1 MKNKYG
7 VLRQLIRGILLEINI
22 DKLRGMTG
30 THGSTHDMNRARIV
44 DDERE
49 FFVKF
54 SDIGPDLWSEGD
66 PDPSMQCMSEY
77 LAYRIYSLYP
87 GVRIPSRIELVF
99 DPAKE
104 RVGLATAAVK
114 GKMALGRIE
123 PKVLAKQLQAGVY
136 VDIFLA
142 NYDVIGTGTGNLLV
156 SPEGDVT
163 RIDPGSSF
171 KYRARGARPKG
182 KFNPRVG
189 ELDTMLDPGFNYGQ
203 GAGHVYQFADL
214 KVAADEFLAVP
225 WGKVAGTI
233 DQVSAEVAAEL
244 AENGMDEL
252 GRQWDS
258 EVDEIK
264 SVLAKRYKVVE
275 EHARTVKAA

>member
-7 VLRQLIRGILLEINI
+7 VLRRLIRSILLEINI
-22 DKLRGMTG
+22 DKLRGMKG
-30 THGSTHDMNRARIV
+30 THGSTHEMNRAQIV

-54 SDIGPDLWSEGD
+54 SDIDPLLWSEGD

-99 DPAKE
+99 DPE
-104 RVGLATAAVK
+104 GQRVGLATAAVK
-114 GKMALGRIE
+114 GKMALGRVD
-123 PKVLAKQLQAGVY
+123 PKNLAKQLQAGVY

-171 KYRARGARPKG
+171 KYRARGARPKD

-189 ELDTMLDPGFNYGQ
+189 ELETMLDPSFNYGQ

-214 KVAADEFLAVP
+214 KAAAREFLAVP
-225 WGKVAGTI
+225 WEKVAGTI
-233 DQVSAEVAAEL
+233 DQVEAEVAAEL
-244 AENGMDEL
+244 AENGMSGL
-252 GRQWDS
+252 RKQWKA
-258 EVDEIK
+258 EVKDIK
-264 SVLAKRYKVVE
+264 KVLVKRYGVVQ